1 MNLKNAKSFKENY
14 EENYIDSDD
23 DIQNSEVKT
32 FYKVTGAGIAHEN
45 ILKTMFHKILNYFY
59 S

>member
-1 MNLKNAKSFKENY
+1 M
-14 EENYIDSDD
+14 DSDD

-32 FYKVTGAGIAHEN
+32 FYKVPGAGIAHEN